1 VRERLLL
8 QGKRLLFKLLSPN
21 KTETVIMGNF
31 KSVNDGG
38 LSEDSLFI
46 LKLKL

>member
-1 VRERLLL
+1 MRERLLL

-38 LSEDSLFI
+38 RLKDPLFVSNHN
-46 LKLKL
+46 